1 MIRPAIL
8 FLAAIYLTIFLSF
21 AEEEEDE
28 FQGLPP
34 GVGQEEVFYACSACH
49 SLKIVQ
55 QQRLTKKVWD
65 ETLDWMVEEQG
76 MGGLE
81 EEERVIILNY
91 LFANFGFRPEAN
103 KGLLLK

>member
-1 MIRPAIL
+1 MIRTGLLVLTAL
-8 FLAAIYLTIFLSF
+8 TLTIFLSF
-21 AEEEEDE
+21 AEEVADE

-76 MGGLE
+76 MGELDE
-81 EEERVIILNY
+81 AERAIILAY
-91 LFANFGFRPEAN
+91 LFKHFGYKPKE
-103 KGLLLK
+103 